1 MGDLTVTITPR
12 TIIKVTAIGAVVVAM
27 AVALPATRGVTT
39 DLAVAAAV
47 ACLVRPGVLRLA
59 RRMRTGLAI
68 FLVYA
73 AVLLG
78 LVTFLGFEAGALRAG
93 TKELRRAVP
102 DRLERL
108 QHNLPP
114 GNALRRFL
122 VEDHVVARIRTS
134 IKDIPTRF
142 MFGTT
147 SPFRSASQVG
157 VFMLIASLSAFMIT
171 RGPAIFRKLVAWFPT
186 EWQATAETA
195 GRAAYRT
202 GGAYIR
208 RTLVLAGASGL
219 AAGVLALLCQVPGA
233 AMMGLWVGLWAVIP
247 TFGIAVACL
256 GMVALAFGQGTVQ
269 GVGALVGS
277 IALVGAAEVA
287 RRRRI
292 ERPTVTVGPLLS
304 IVAVMAGMEL
314 GRWMGAFL
322 LLVAAAFFAAGTD
335 GLRINARA
343 GPGTTQPAIR
353 SGDATPAG
361 TGSVP
366 ESRRVS
372 VELDTRSLVLAGA
385 TAFGVVVAVV
395 FTRSIPHTLTRLIVG
410 LFLALA
416 LNRVVGLVEKR
427 VGGRREVAV
436 AVVTVAALAAV
447 VAFALFTVPRV
458 ADQSH
463 HVSAQARAIV
473 SQLDHAPFIGKRIR
487 QSHFDNR
494 IRRGLNDLPHLLTTH
509 DKTLQGAARTAGESL
524 LTGSWILLA
533 TVAALLDGPALSDK
547 VKALVPTDRRAKVE
561 RLGSLMYDTVGRSAA
576 GSAFSALLQGAV
588 VMVIALAFRVP
599 LAPVLAANAALW
611 SFIPQVG
618 GLFAG
623 LPLFIFALTRGLPTA
638 IICGCL
644 FLVYMVTNNHV
655 LHPLIVGRA
664 VRISPLTSLIAVLV
678 GVSLGGFVGGLLA
691 TPIVG
696 VLHALTASHGEAQQD
711 ETATSSAAE
720 LRDERA
726 PPEKGVRVRKSQLA
740 GRDVR
745 HALIGCALRV
755 PRAAHPLQRAEAT
768 RARACAA
775 ARRRGVRLLAA
786 RVRPAAADQDE
797 GDKRDDGAHAG
808 PTSDRRGSPRKTRHA
823 AELSQSVAGAM
834 LYVAINARMNSAS
847 WRGSVGSETSTP
859 LTRMSARSRS
869 KTTSN
874 VKSSE

>member
-1 MGDLTVTITPR
+1 MGDLIVTITPR
-12 TIIKVTAIGAVVVAM
+12 TIIKVTVIGAVVVAM
-27 AVALPATRGVTT
+27 VVALPATRGVAT

-47 ACLVRPGVLRLA
+47 ACLVRPGVLGLA

-68 FLVYA
+68 FVAYA

-78 LVTFLGFEAGALRAG
+78 LITFLAFEAGALSAG

-108 QHNLPP
+108 QQTLPP

-142 MFGTT
+142 LFGAT
-147 SPFRSASQVG
+147 SPFRNASELG

-171 RGPAIFRKLVAWFPT
+171 RGPAIFRRLVAWCPT
-186 EWQATAETA
+186 EWQATADAA

-208 RTLVLAGASGL
+208 RTLVLAGVSGL
-219 AAGVLALLCQVPGA
+219 AAGGLVLLCHVPGA

-247 TFGIAVACL
+247 TFGIAVAGL
-256 GMVALAFGQGTVQ
+256 GMVALAFGQGAVE
-269 GVGALVGS
+269 GVGAVVGS
-277 IALVGAAEVA
+277 VALVVAAEFA
-287 RRRRI
+287 RRRWI

-322 LLVAAAFFAAGTD
+322 FLVAAAFFAAGTD
-335 GLRINARA
+335 GLRISARPR
-343 GPGTTQPAIR
+343 PGTKQPAIR
-353 SGDATPAG
+353 SGDATRGG
-361 TGSVP
+361 TSASGP
-366 ESRRVS
+366 ESRRVR
-372 VELDTRSLVLAGA
+372 VELDTKSLVLAGA
-385 TAFGVVVAVV
+385 TAFGLVVAVV
-395 FTRSIPHTLTRLIVG
+395 FTRSIPHSLTRLIVG

-416 LNRVVGLVEKR
+416 LNPVVGVVEKR
-427 VGGRREVAV
+427 VGGRRQVAV
-436 AVVTVAALAAV
+436 AVVVVAALAAV

-473 SQLDHAPFIGKRIR
+473 SQLDRAPFIGKRIR
-487 QSHFDNR
+487 QSHLDSR
-494 IRRGLNDLPHLLTTH
+494 IQRGLNDLPHLLTTH
-509 DKTLQGAARTAGESL
+509 DKTLRGAARTAGESL
-524 LTGSWILLA
+524 LTGSWMLLA
-533 TVAALLDGPALSDK
+533 AVAALLDGPALSDK
-547 VKALVPTDRRAKVE
+547 IKALVPTDRRAKVE
-561 RLGSLMYDTVGRSAA
+561 RLGSLMYETVGRSAA

-623 LPLFIFALTRGLPTA
+623 LPLFVFALTRGLPTA

-644 FLVYMVTNNHV
+644 FLVYMVTNNHL

-696 VLHALTASHGEAQQD
+696 VLRAVTTSRRDAQHH
-711 ETATSSAAE
+711 ETAASSAAE
-720 LRDERA
+720 LRDARG
-726 PPEKGVRVRKSQLA
+726 PPEN
-740 GRDVR
+740 
-745 HALIGCALRV
+745 
-755 PRAAHPLQRAEAT
+755 
-768 RARACAA
+768 
-775 ARRRGVRLLAA
+775 GVRL
-786 RVRPAAADQDE
+786 
-797 GDKRDDGAHAG
+797 
-808 PTSDRRGSPRKTRHA
+808 RKT
-823 AELSQSVAGAM
+823 EVARRDGSRQAKERR
-834 LYVAINARMNSAS
+834 AR
-847 WRGSVGSETSTP
+847 
-859 LTRMSARSRS
+859 
-869 KTTSN
+869 
-874 VKSSE
+874 